1 MPRSVRPTSDVAI
14 GAFKSANMS
23 VEVVL
28 APRNASQLATQLA
41 NLYSRSSQSY
51 GHWLAKGQFDALY
64 APDRAQITAIAA
76 YLRASGL
83 VVGQSSS
90 PFLVRASGSSSAV
103 SAAFRTSLVTYRNPR
118 GVTYFSNASAVQ
130 LPTSLAT
137 GVLGVVGLSD
147 TVREKSQVLR
157 PLNHQT
163 PATPSCEAPYPTT
176 AQLFNAVNNGVGFPF
191 GYGGAPGCN
200 GLTPSQANSIYGA
213 PNVGPRGKGAG
224 VNVAVFEL
232 SAYQHS
238 DIATWAHQYYG
249 PSYTPPLVDITV
261 DGGPLSPICPTG
273 DTCPPNFNFYAGDV
287 EVDADIEMSL
297 AISPD
302 ARHLIVYNAPN
313 DFTGQTELDEYTQIA
328 NDDIADTVSS
338 SWAVCENDVSAAV
351 AEAENETFEQM
362 AFQGQSVFGA
372 EGDTGA
378 FSCIRSDGTTIVDL
392 LDPPAQPWVT
402 SVGGT
407 SLESFNPGANP
418 NPGYPAGIE
427 TVWNVD
433 NLCNESADEGNFPGL
448 FWCGATGAGGG
459 GSSQWWGRPLYQFGR
474 GVTNPFTTYGN
485 GTTQCALAATGTPC
499 REAPDI
505 SLDADEYTGYS
516 EYCTG
521 SAATPFSSCVGG
533 GFFDIG
539 GTSLSSPF
547 MAAII
552 ADRDSFQ
559 GFRSGNAGFLL
570 YLLYNLDPKGY
581 FNDITGIGQS
591 TNNNGLFPT
600 TRGYDEATGIGTPK
614 MSAIITRSL

>member
-1 MPRSVRPTSDVAI
+1 
-14 GAFKSANMS
+14 
-23 VEVVL
+23 
-28 APRNASQLATQLA
+28 
-41 NLYSRSSQSY
+41 
-51 GHWLAKGQFDALY
+51 
-64 APDRAQITAIAA
+64 
-76 YLRASGL
+76 
-83 VVGQSSS
+83 
-90 PFLVRASGSSSAV
+90 
-103 SAAFRTSLVTYRNPR
+103 
-118 GVTYFSNASAVQ
+118 
-130 LPTSLAT
+130 
-137 GVLGVVGLSD
+137 
-147 TVREKSQVLR
+147 
-157 PLNHQT
+157 
-163 PATPSCEAPYPTT
+163 
-176 AQLFNAVNNGVGFPF
+176 
-191 GYGGAPGCN
+191 
-200 GLTPSQANSIYGA
+200 
-213 PNVGPRGKGAG
+213 
-224 VNVAVFEL
+224 
-232 SAYQHS
+232 
-238 DIATWAHQYYG
+238 
-249 PSYTPPLVDITV
+249 
-261 DGGPLSPICPTG
+261 
-273 DTCPPNFNFYAGDV
+273 
-287 EVDADIEMSL
+287 MSL